1 MPTCSRPHRLRSYCK
16 GGGRLGRQHRPAS
29 RCQVP
34 AQRSS
39 KASSRLDV
47 DADVEVVVV
56 DLKPQHN
63 DHQSHP

>member
-16 GGGRLGRQHRPAS
+16 GEGRLGRQHRPAS

-39 KASSRLDV
+39 KASLKLDV
-47 DADVEVVVV
+47 DAVDKVFVV
-56 DLKPQHN
+56 DPKPQHN
-63 DHQSHP
+63 DHQRHS